1 MYSQSFLFPL
11 PVCHWKDPKCRTEPL
26 LLKMKDTGCNP
37 LSLRPKTLSEVP
49 LFSPFSVLPPSSSLS
64 VTMIPGSQVLRVVR
78 PHNMRSNNTRLG
90 VIMDEISFSSSMKYL
105 RKTTRSLCDTSF
117 FLQYQFI
124 QSNCTDIVYDV
135 RNLQLCSSGTGTS
148 SEGLLDRNKLTIK
161 GLTRRRESWTR

>member
-1 MYSQSFLFPL
+1 
-11 PVCHWKDPKCRTEPL
+11 
-26 LLKMKDTGCNP
+26 
-37 LSLRPKTLSEVP
+37 
-49 LFSPFSVLPPSSSLS
+49 
-64 VTMIPGSQVLRVVR
+64 
-78 PHNMRSNNTRLG
+78 MRSNNTRLG